1 MTTRGAFAG
10 SGAATAFL
18 APDLLVFI
26 FWIEIQRGKGMEKGL
41 LGSVEFVCL
50 LSDLNNVFGAQPG

>member
-1 MTTRGAFAG
+1 MRSSLLPGARPVGFHISVGIAEG
-10 SGAATAFL
+10 EREWG
-18 APDLLVFI
+18 
-26 FWIEIQRGKGMEKGL
+26 GL